1 MLFVGST
8 VTHRRLRG
16 FMAALTGGS
25 ELGLQSA
32 GDGVS
37 EPRARRATV
46 DQPTGP
52 DLLAEAGAVL
62 PTVVGRGLV
71 RCVDVHTALYE
82 AAYVLG
88 VGRDRPHRLRLAD
101 ETLDL
106 FVEFLVARGL
116 AAVTRRGKE
125 TVRGWLIHV
134 GRAEVQLTLAAAA
147 GYWRREL
154 R

>member
-1 MLFVGST
+1 V
-8 VTHRRLRG
+8 
-16 FMAALTGGS
+16 
-25 ELGLQSA
+25 
-32 GDGVS
+32 
-37 EPRARRATV
+37 
-46 DQPTGP
+46 
-52 DLLAEAGAVL
+52 AGAVL

-101 ETLDL
+101 EALDL
-106 FVEFLVARGL
+106 FVDFLVASGL

-125 TVRGWLIHV
+125 TVRGWLTHA
-134 GRAEVQLTLAAAA
+134 GRVEVQLTLAAAA